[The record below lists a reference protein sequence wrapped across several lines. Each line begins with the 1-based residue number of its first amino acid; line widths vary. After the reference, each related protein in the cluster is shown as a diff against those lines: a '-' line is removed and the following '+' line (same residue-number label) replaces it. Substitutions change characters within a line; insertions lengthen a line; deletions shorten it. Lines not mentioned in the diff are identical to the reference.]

1 MLFELDLLP
10 GEEVSLRLLRTADA
24 DSVRDWLPAYY
35 FEILRADGV
44 PVGVC
49 DLRIGHNT
57 NSHYGGNIGYEVFDA
72 YRGHRYAA
80 KACKLLLPLAK
91 RHDMGYVII
100 TCSPDNAASRRT
112 CELAGCTLQAIEKL
126 PPTNEMYQEGQRE
139 KCVYRITLA

>member
-24 DSVRDWLPAYY
+24 DPVRDWLPAYC

-49 DLRIGHNT
+49 DLRIGHNA
-57 NSHYGGNIGYEVFDA
+57 NSHYGGNIGYEVFHA

-80 KACKLLLPLAK
+80 K
-91 RHDMGYVII
+91 R
-100 TCSPDNAASRRT
+100 ASCCCR
-112 CELAGCTLQAIEKL
+112 
-126 PPTNEMYQEGQRE
+126 
-139 KCVYRITLA
+139 